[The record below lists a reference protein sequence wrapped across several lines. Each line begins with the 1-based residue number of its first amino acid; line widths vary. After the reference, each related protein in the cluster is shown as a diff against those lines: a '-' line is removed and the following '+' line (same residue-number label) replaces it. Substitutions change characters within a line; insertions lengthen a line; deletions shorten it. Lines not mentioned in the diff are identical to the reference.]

1 MDNPKPITETQ
12 LRLMKPFMRWFTN
25 LNVLVYKWSGGK
37 MMNQFGGGEICL
49 VRMTG
54 AKSGKTKEIPL
65 MYVPYKDGMI
75 LVASMAGAPKHPT
88 WYYNLI
94 AHPEIEVTVGGKRMQ
109 LVARQATDPEKAEV
123 WPLCCDHYR
132 DFELYQRRT
141 SRNIPVLICQPAL
154 K

>member
-1 MDNPKPITETQ
+1 MDKPRPITETQ

-25 LNVLVYKWSGGK
+25 FNVLVYKWSGGK
-37 MMNQFGGGEICL
+37 MMNRFGGGEICL

-65 MYVPYKDGMI
+65 MYVPYKDGVI

-94 AHPEIEVTVGGKRMQ
+94 AHPEIEVTVGGQRMQ

-123 WPLCCDHYR
+123 WPLCCDHYP

-141 SRNIPVLICQPAL
+141 SRNIPVLICQPAP